1 MPDESCR
8 NCGKSLQIQNKCSTC
23 REPIQQICSEC
34 RYATLERIHTRCASG
49 FEMMSTIEPPVQILP
64 SIMT

>member
-8 NCGKSLQIQNKCSTC
+8 NCRMNLRVQNKCSTC
-23 REPIQQICSEC
+23 MEPIQQICSEC

-49 FEMMSTIEPPVQILP
+49 LEMISTVEPPVQIFP
-64 SIMT
+64 VITI